1 MTTKPAID
9 RRIDDSTTESRGI
22 LTGVAVN
29 IDIIGGVIGLIL
41 TLAAITLLTSWV
53 WAMGAGGLALIALA
67 TVVPAWDS

>member
-1 MTTKPAID
+1 MKPQID
-9 RRIDDSTTESRGI
+9 HRIDDTITEGRGI

-41 TLAAITLLTSWV
+41 TLTAITLLASWV

-67 TVVPAWDS
+67 TVVPTWDS